1 MKTIV
6 CILCMALSTLS
17 VLAAHEDVV
26 PSTIKKV
33 TIFTEGAQ
41 VYRNAYYSVGK
52 GITKIIIE
60 NVSDF
65 VDEKSIQVKATG
77 DIVILDTRFSI
88 YQPQPEEFKLEG
100 LPLKIVKEI
109 EQLSDSIETV
119 NFSIQTI
126 QNEIDVL
133 NATKNILINNG
144 AVNGKGK
151 VNDSIGLLKATVD
164 YYLLKMNELNASIG
178 KLNLKKE
185 EKMRL
190 KKKLNER
197 LSSLKSYQN
206 SNNLTPKKMGPIP
219 RIVIT
224 VQANVDVKGKI
235 DLSYIVSNAGWTPS
249 YDIMSDIENGKVLLN
264 YKAQVYQNTGEK
276 WENVLLSISTNNPYQ
291 NKTKPELHPWYISYY
306 NNYYQQPATPQPVSI
321 VKTESLQKTSSKA
334 EVATNYDS
342 DEAAL
347 SASDFTQVINRTI
360 SAEFAINLP
369 YTIESNNE
377 PHIVLISKNELNAS
391 FLYYTVPKLDNH
403 AYLVAR
409 LTKLEELQLVPAS
422 ASIFFEGSYMGET
435 YIDPSSMSDTLN
447 LSLGKDPNIIVK
459 RTNLK
464 NDVNKKIVGNQ
475 IEQTFAYQIEV
486 KNLKS
491 KNVEIIVEDQIP
503 VTQIGEIEIALLDNS
518 KAKYD
523 AVTGKLEWNL
533 KLRPN
538 QMDVLKY
545 KCQIKYNKEKQ
556 LAL

>member
-1 MKTIV
+1 MELK
-6 CILCMALSTLS
+6 
-17 VLAAHEDVV
+17 ERR
-26 PSTIKKV
+26 KK
-33 TIFTEGAQ
+33 
-41 VYRNAYYSVGK
+41 
-52 GITKIIIE
+52 
-60 NVSDF
+60 
-65 VDEKSIQVKATG
+65 
-77 DIVILDTRFSI
+77 
-88 YQPQPEEFKLEG
+88 
-100 LPLKIVKEI
+100 
-109 EQLSDSIETV
+109 
-119 NFSIQTI
+119 
-126 QNEIDVL
+126 
-133 NATKNILINNG
+133 
-144 AVNGKGK
+144 
-151 VNDSIGLLKATVD
+151 
-164 YYLLKMNELNASIG
+164 
-178 KLNLKKE
+178 
-185 EKMRL
+185 RL

-197 LSSLKSYQN
+197 LSTLKSYQD

-249 YDIMSDIENGKVLLN
+249 YDIMSDIEKWKSTTQLQSSSVS
-264 YKAQVYQNTGEK
+264 KHGEK

>member
-1 MKTIV
+1 
-6 CILCMALSTLS
+6 MALSTLS

-197 LSSLKSYQN
+197 LSSLKSYQD

>member
-197 LSSLKSYQN
+197 LSSLKSYQD

>member
-6 CILCMALSTLS
+6 SILCMALSTLS

-164 YYLLKMNELNASIG
+164 YYLVKMNELNASIG

-185 EKMRL
+185 E
-190 KKKLNER
+190 
-197 LSSLKSYQN
+197 
-206 SNNLTPKKMGPIP
+206 
-219 RIVIT
+219 
-224 VQANVDVKGKI
+224 
-235 DLSYIVSNAGWTPS
+235 
-249 YDIMSDIENGKVLLN
+249 
-264 YKAQVYQNTGEK
+264 
-276 WENVLLSISTNNPYQ
+276 
-291 NKTKPELHPWYISYY
+291 
-306 NNYYQQPATPQPVSI
+306 
-321 VKTESLQKTSSKA
+321 
-334 EVATNYDS
+334 
-342 DEAAL
+342 
-347 SASDFTQVINRTI
+347 
-360 SAEFAINLP
+360 
-369 YTIESNNE
+369 
-377 PHIVLISKNELNAS
+377 
-391 FLYYTVPKLDNH
+391 
-403 AYLVAR
+403 
-409 LTKLEELQLVPAS
+409 
-422 ASIFFEGSYMGET
+422 
-435 YIDPSSMSDTLN
+435 
-447 LSLGKDPNIIVK
+447 
-459 RTNLK
+459 
-464 NDVNKKIVGNQ
+464 
-475 IEQTFAYQIEV
+475 
-486 KNLKS
+486 
-491 KNVEIIVEDQIP
+491 
-503 VTQIGEIEIALLDNS
+503 
-518 KAKYD
+518 
-523 AVTGKLEWNL
+523 
-533 KLRPN
+533 
-538 QMDVLKY
+538 
-545 KCQIKYNKEKQ
+545 
-556 LAL
+556 

>member
-1 MKTIV
+1 
-6 CILCMALSTLS
+6 MALSTLS

-77 DIVILDTRFSI
+77 DIVILDTRYSI

-197 LSSLKSYQN
+197 LSSLKSYQD

-276 WENVLLSISTNNPYQ
+276 WENVLLSISTNNPYK

>member
-1 MKTIV
+1 
-6 CILCMALSTLS
+6 MALSTLS

>member
-1 MKTIV
+1 
-6 CILCMALSTLS
+6 MALSTLS

-164 YYLLKMNELNASIG
+164 YYLVKMNELNASIG

-197 LSSLKSYQN
+197 LSTLKSYQD

>member
-1 MKTIV
+1 
-6 CILCMALSTLS
+6 MALSTLS
-17 VLAAHEDVV
+17 VLAAHEEVV

-52 GITKIIIE
+52 GISKIIIE

-109 EQLSDSIETV
+109 EQLSDTIETV

-133 NATKNILINNG
+133 NAAKNILINNG

-164 YYLLKMNELNASIG
+164 YYLVKMNELNVSIG

-197 LSSLKSYQN
+197 LTSLKSYQN

-224 VQANVDVKGKI
+224 VQANADVKGKI

-249 YDIMSDIENGKVLLN
+249 YDIMSDIENSKVMLN

-306 NNYYQQPATPQPVSI
+306 NNHYQQPASPRPVPTI
-321 VKTESLQKTSSKA
+321 TTESLQKISSKA

-342 DEAAL
+342 DRAAKL
-347 SASDFTQVINRTI
+347 ASDFTQVINRTI

-491 KNVEIIVEDQIP
+491 KNIEIIVEDQIP
-503 VTQIGEIEIALLDNS
+503 VTQIGEIEIAMLDNS

-523 AVTGKLEWNL
+523 AVTGKLEWTL

-538 QMDVLKY
+538 QMEVLKY
-545 KCQIKYNKEKQ
+545 KYQIKYNKEKQ

>member
-6 CILCMALSTLS
+6 SILCLALSTLS

-33 TIFTEGAQ
+33 TIFAEGAQ

-109 EQLSDSIETV
+109 EQLSDTIETV

-151 VNDSIGLLKATVD
+151 VNDSIGLLKSTVD
-164 YYLLKMNELNASIG
+164 YYLVKMNELNASIG

-291 NKTKPELHPWYISYY
+291 NKTKPELHPWYISYF
-306 NNYYQQPATPQPVSI
+306 NNYYQQPASPQPVST
-321 VKTESLQKTSSKA
+321 VKTESLHKTSSKA

-342 DEAAL
+342 DRAAL

-464 NDVNKKIVGNQ
+464 NDVNKKIVGSQ

-491 KNVEIIVEDQIP
+491 KNIEIIVEDQIP

-538 QMDVLKY
+538 QMEVLKY
-545 KCQIKYNKEKQ
+545 KYQIKYNKEKQ
-556 LAL
+556 LSL